1 MYYNPSTKETL
12 SAEET
17 TLRVNASFPEGTEE
31 VFGWHLIDERMLYP
45 HLLESQYA
53 VPTGIDCIE
62 GRYARTYAVKERKIP
77 EDTPLNR
84 LPIEERYAFLENAV
98 LDLARMMSD
107 PEGYRQMIDEQAHMQ
122 EG

>member
-1 MYYNPSTKETL
+1 MYYNPETKETL

-17 TLRVNASFPEGTEE
+17 KIKVNASFPEGTKE

-62 GRYARTYAVKERKIP
+62 GIYARTYAVKERKIL
-77 EDTPLNR
+77 DD
-84 LPIEERYAFLENAV
+84 LPMKELSLEQKYAMLENAL

-107 PEGYRQMIDEQAHMQ
+107 PERYRQMMDEQAHRK
-122 EG
+122 ED